1 MKTRALALLL
11 TAGVAV
17 GACSSRQTPPPPGP
31 QAPTGPAT
39 AQPPPNPNPEPPIPP
54 VATPAAVVAPAS
66 KSTAAAVP
74 LAEAVPDQPVI
85 AAAAVAPAP
94 AVRPHRTILEM
105 KKMGTS
111 DEVILEK
118 VRADNVNYQLTTAE
132 IVELKGAGLS
142 QVVLEAMLR
151 SGQPQPSARK

>member
-1 MKTRALALLL
+1 
-11 TAGVAV
+11 
-17 GACSSRQTPPPPGP
+17 
-31 QAPTGPAT
+31 
-39 AQPPPNPNPEPPIPP
+39 
-54 VATPAAVVAPAS
+54 
-66 KSTAAAVP
+66 
-74 LAEAVPDQPVI
+74 
-85 AAAAVAPAP
+85 
-94 AVRPHRTILEM
+94 
-105 KKMGTS
+105 MGTS